1 MKTILDTSDSWRWF
15 PLTAEYK
22 DRELKLI
29 LEEGAIQGQTIS
41 VEITSDIVL
50 ENLKPIEVISN
61 SRKILIHF
69 TDVKFI
75 QIFDEVAHLAH
86 LTESRDVGIVAQ
98 HHSSELIRWI
108 GKSTKLSEITL
119 GELFHYS
126 VETAEDFYHVITRE
140 HPTVREFDV

>member
-41 VEITSDIVL
+41 VEITSGIVL

-75 QIFDEVAHLAH
+75 QIFDEVAHLAN
-86 LTESRDVGIVAQ
+86 LTESRDLGIVAQ
-98 HHSSELIRWI
+98 HHNSELIRWI
-108 GKSTKLSEITL
+108 GKSTKLSEITP